1 MQDLRSARQAQ
12 GGDPHLPRP
21 QPPRLFRDG
30 GIALIT
36 AAERERE
43 RERGIGTLK
52 ASEWVMWSQAVRSVL
67 QLSLSTSCSSHQNV
81 LHSRMAISSY

>member
-43 RERGIGTLK
+43 KEGLGL
-52 ASEWVMWSQAVRSVL
+52 
-67 QLSLSTSCSSHQNV
+67 
-81 LHSRMAISSY
+81 